1 MNARDL
7 LRQVFQAAIYATR
20 GDLLLRKH
28 AALDG
33 DRWSCQLGDLTQSV
47 LLPPAGGA
55 GRTVVVGAGK
65 AAGALALGNVEIP
78 TFKHLES
85 NP

>member
-20 GDLLLRKH
+20 GDLLLGKH

-33 DRWSCQLGDLTQSV
+33 DRWSCQLGDLTV
-47 LLPPAGGA
+47 LLPETQNGGYHQQRFALIVLGPADLA
-55 GRTVVVGAGK
+55 GRTGQ
-65 AAGALALGNVEIP
+65 
-78 TFKHLES
+78 
-85 NP
+85 